1 MRRGREGHHRFR
13 VTGPSASVRVLVVD
27 SDRRVRQSL
36 AGLIRVSEGLELAGV
51 AADPTATVEQ
61 LERDGTD
68 VLLIDPRLPEAEMG
82 LALLAEL
89 HRRWPA
95 IAIVAMSGL
104 EGVGL
109 SDMGS
114 GALAFVSK
122 SDQPED
128 LVETLRSCGR
138 AARDEASLQRTR
150 DDGPGTVDRP
160 SEP

>member
-1 MRRGREGHHRFR
+1 M
-13 VTGPSASVRVLVVD
+13 TGSSPTVRVLVVD

-51 AADPTATVEQ
+51 ASDPVTTVEQ
-61 LERDGTD
+61 LELDATD

-82 LALLAEL
+82 LALLTEL
-89 HRRWPA
+89 HRRWPD

-104 EGVGL
+104 EGLEL
-109 SDMGS
+109 SALGS

-128 LVETLRSCGR
+128 LVETLRCCGR
-138 AARDEASLQRTR
+138 AALDDASLQGTR
-150 DDGPGTVDRP
+150 GEHPGTVDRP